1 MDQSVEPGTTAH
13 QAYQYI
19 KERVISG
26 SFSAGMRLTEEQL
39 AREIG
44 ASRTPI
50 REAMRLLM
58 SDGFLLFKPNV
69 GTFVRSWTAEEI
81 GEIFDLRIVL
91 EAEITRLAGL
101 RISDP
106 DIERLRTIQR
116 QLEAHGPSPSFEQL
130 SSINKLN
137 REFHR
142 VIAEASQNKRLV
154 AMLTNSIE
162 VPIVQQTFRRYTP
175 QQMQRSFQH
184 HRELIDAFA
193 ARDSDWAHDVM
204 SCHIRAARHVLLAA
218 QDSQLSAKLD
228 GHTE

>member
-1 MDQSVEPGTTAH
+1 MDQSVDAGTTAH

-19 KERVISG
+19 KARVISG
-26 SFSAGMRLTEEQL
+26 SFAPGMRLTEEQL

-44 ASRTPI
+44 ASRTPV

-69 GTFVRSWTAEEI
+69 GTFVRSWTPQEI

-101 RISDP
+101 HIADA
-106 DIERLRTIQR
+106 DIDRLRAIQD
-116 QLEAHGPSPSFEQL
+116 QLEAHGANLSFEQL
-130 SSINKLN
+130 SDINRLN

-142 VIAEASQNKRLV
+142 VIADASRNSRLV
-154 AMLTNSIE
+154 TMLTNSIE
-162 VPIVQQTFRRYTP
+162 MPIVQQTFRRYTP
-175 QQMQRSFQH
+175 MQMQRSFHH

-193 ARDSDWAHDVM
+193 ARDPDWARDVM
-204 SCHIRAARHVLLAA
+204 SCHIHAARQVLLQASAA
-218 QDSQLSAKLD
+218 PIISPGAQP
-228 GHTE
+228 

>member
-1 MDQSVEPGTTAH
+1 MDQAAEAGTTAH

-26 SFSAGMRLTEEQL
+26 GFSAGMRLTEEQL

-58 SDGFLLFKPNV
+58 SDGFLVFTPNV
-69 GTFVRSWTAEEI
+69 GTFVRSWTAREI

-101 RISDP
+101 HITESE
-106 DIERLRTIQR
+106 IARLRTIQDR
-116 QLEAHGPSPSFEQL
+116 LEAHGPSPSFEQL
-130 SSINKLN
+130 SGINKLN

-142 VIAEASQNKRLV
+142 VIADASQNMRLV
-154 AMLTNSIE
+154 ATLTNSIE

-175 QQMQRSFQH
+175 EQMQRSFQH
-184 HRELIDAFA
+184 HRELIYAFA
-193 ARDSDWAHDVM
+193 ARDGDWAHDVM

-218 QDSQLSAKLD
+218 QASHPAANADREAQ
-228 GHTE
+228 